1 MTGYFNVMNL
11 TEILMVTFTNHW
23 VKETKKDTS
32 GKIRETLRSPKPLK
46 PTMESAKN
54 RLGIQT
60 HKLDALLERLK
71 AKDRSLFTQIVTQ
84 LQHHEGPQ
92 SKMLSNELSQVR
104 KTIKTIS
111 QLKMSLEQVHMRLES
126 TINLGDAMA
135 ALKPAVG
142 TLSSVKTGLNG
153 VMPNVDVELG
163 EINDIFGD
171 IMMNA
176 NSAGEVGF
184 AMNSGTGEEVDN
196 ILAEANAIA
205 EQRVTDNF
213 PDVPLGSF
221 GNASYSSNSKSSIGE
236 RSQ

>member
-1 MTGYFNVMNL
+1 MTKL
-11 TEILMVTFTNHW
+11 LMATFTNHW
-23 VKETKKDTS
+23 IKETKKDS
-32 GKIRETLRSPKPLK
+32 SDKIRETLRSPKPLK

-60 HKLDALLERLK
+60 HKLDTLLDKLK
-71 AKDRSLFTQIVTQ
+71 AKDRSLFSQIVTQ

-104 KTIKTIS
+104 KTIKTVS

-142 TLSSVKTGLNG
+142 TLSTVKSGLTG
-153 VMPNVDVELG
+153 VMPNVDTELG

-176 NSAGEVGF
+176 NTAGEVGF
-184 AMNSGTGEEVDN
+184 ALNSGAGEETEN
-196 ILAEANAIA
+196 ILAEASAIA

-221 GNASYSSNSKSSIGE
+221 SNGSFSNNSRSSIGE
-236 RSQ
+236 RTQ